1 MKLGGPARFFVDVR
15 MAEEI
20 PNLYKTA
27 EAQSLPIAI
36 LGGGSNTLIRDEGFG
51 GIVIHVRIPG
61 IDIIEEDLYS
71 VTFKIGAG
79 ENWDSFVQKTVEMR
93 LTGVEAMSGIPGTV
107 GAAPVQNIGAY
118 GQEIADTLVSL
129 EAYDTQNDQF
139 FTLPA
144 GSCHFSYRD
153 SIFKREEKGRFIIT
167 NVTLKLSKNLPSPP
181 FYAALQ
187 DYFDK
192 NSITT
197 YTHQTIR
204 DAVLAIRSE
213 KLPDPAVKPN
223 AGSFFK
229 NAVIDGWLLPEIQS
243 IEPDVPFYD
252 MGDGRFKIPS
262 GWLIEKAGLK
272 GVLISGIRVHD
283 KNALVLINESA
294 TGFTDLM
301 DARDKIATEVRAK
314 FRINLEQEPIEL

>member
-15 MAEEI
+15 KAEEI

-79 ENWDSFVQKTVEMR
+79 ENWDSFVQKIVEMR

-139 FTLPA
+139 VTLLA

-272 GVLISGIRVHD
+272 GMLISGIRVHD